1 MEKKPGY
8 VVRITGFL
16 KTSNELV
23 DLRKKN
29 NYKTQNISIKILCIL
44 IIAGGISLD
53 IVTVENIKDTNNQNI
68 DWAREQE

>member
-8 VVRITGFL
+8 VVIMTDFL

-53 IVTVENIKDTNNQNI
+53 IVTVENIKDTNN
-68 DWAREQE
+68 